1 MFLGAGGPLQ
11 KLNTSRRHIL
21 LTPKGAFL
29 LQICQRNALNKANY
43 NLHVMLYSILK
54 VHSSSIDAASAYDA
68 DATRDT
74 GTGDTSN
81 DQTK

>member
-1 MFLGAGGPLQ
+1 
-11 KLNTSRRHIL
+11 
-21 LTPKGAFL
+21 
-29 LQICQRNALNKANY
+29 
-43 NLHVMLYSILK
+43 MLYSILK

-81 DQTK
+81 DQTKWVPLNMCDYCEWCV